1 MRELRAFG
9 IRLRGMFGADRADSD
24 LAAELE
30 SHLQLHIEDNVR
42 AGLTPEEARRQA
54 LIRLGGLEQTKQ
66 AWRERRGLPWLET
79 LWQDLSFGLR
89 MLRKNPG
96 FAAVAVLT
104 MALGIGANTA
114 IFSVIKTV
122 LLAPLPYKDSSRIAA
137 VWTTNPKHGVH
148 PVASSPGDFA
158 MWKQQSGVFEDL
170 APSYDRE
177 VTLTG
182 QGAPQLLL
190 GYAVSANYLRILGV
204 EPSIGRLYTDQEDR
218 PGGPNVALLSDHF
231 WRTTF
236 QSDPKTVGRT
246 ITLDGIPYTVLGV
259 MPPGFNYPP
268 NEDVWT
274 PAALAPAAFNDFQHT
289 YVRIL
294 GRLRQGVDFSAAQK
308 AVNTL
313 EAQIAAAH
321 PDTDSGNRVVLVP
334 LREQMDGDI
343 RKPLLILMGAVGLVL
358 LIACA
363 NTAGLALVRDAARRK
378 EVAVRLALGAAR
390 LRLVRQF
397 VTESLLLATMGGA
410 AGLLLALAGTRLLV
424 EIFPNDV
431 SNLRIP
437 RVTAI
442 PIDRGVFLFALA
454 ATLLTGFLCGIIPA
468 MKAAR
473 AEASEAMKEQG
484 RGSTASRRSNRVR
497 TAIIVTELAL
507 SLMLLT
513 AAGLVVASFQRVVG
527 ANLGFQPAHVLSLQ
541 IFLPPDRYSFK
552 NPEKKRAFVAE
563 VVRRMSALPGVTAA
577 AATNYLPLSGFWGTT
592 DFLLRGEAPPKEGQA
607 PSADNRAITPAFL
620 RTMGI
625 PLLRGRAFTEADR
638 AGAAQVVMI
647 NQTLAR
653 QYFRDKDPVGEE
665 LNLGT
670 GDKPDWWRIV
680 GVAGDVKAFGQDQPT
695 HADIYT
701 PFDQQPYPIVAF
713 TLRTATDPAA
723 MTKAAEQALWSV
735 DPDMPVFRAITMDA
749 LASQT
754 LALRRASSVLIS
766 GFAILALLLASIG
779 IYGVMAY
786 SVTQRTQEIGV
797 RMALGAQRTDVLQL
811 VVWFGAQLTL
821 AGVVIGLVCALASTR
836 LLESLLFEVSAI
848 NPMIFSLTA
857 AVLVAVAIVASYL
870 PARRATSIDPMQALR
885 SE

>member
-1 MRELRAFG
+1 M
-9 IRLRGMFGADRADSD
+9 RLRGMLRADQAD
-24 LAAELE
+24 GELAAELE
-30 SHLQLHIEDNVR
+30 SHLQLHIEDNLR

-79 LWQDLSFGLR
+79 LWQDISFGLR

-96 FAAVAVLT
+96 FAIVAVLT

-114 IFSVIKTV
+114 IFSVIETV
-122 LLAPLPYKDSSRIAA
+122 LLAPLPYKDSSRIVA
-137 VWTTNPKHGVH
+137 VWTANPRRGDQ
-148 PVASSPGDFA
+148 PLPSSPGDFA
-158 MWKQQSGVFEDL
+158 NWKQRSGVFEDL
-170 APSYDRE
+170 APSDDTGP
-177 VTLTG
+177 TLTG
-182 QGAPQLLL
+182 QGAPQQLI

-204 EPSIGRLYTDQEDR
+204 EPLVGRLYTDREDR
-218 PGGPNVALLSDHF
+218 PGGPNVALLSDHL

-246 ITLDGIPYTVLGV
+246 IALDGSPYTVLGV

-268 NEDVWT
+268 GIDIWT
-274 PAALAPAAFNDFQHT
+274 PVALAPAAFDDFKHT

-294 GRLRQGVDFSAAQK
+294 GRLRPGVDFSAAQK
-308 AVNTL
+308 ALNKL
-313 EAQIAAAH
+313 EAQIAVAH

-334 LREQMDGDI
+334 LREQLDGDI

-390 LRLVRQF
+390 LRLLRQF
-397 VTESLLLATMGGA
+397 VTESLLLAAMGGA
-410 AGLLLALAGTRLLV
+410 AGLMLALAGTRLLV

-431 SNLRIP
+431 ANLRIP
-437 RVTAI
+437 KVTAI
-442 PIDRGVFLFALA
+442 PVDRGVFLFALA

-473 AEASEAMKEQG
+473 VEASDAMKEQG

-527 ANLGFQPAHVLSLQ
+527 ADLGFQPAHVLSLQ
-541 IFLPPDRYSFK
+541 ILLPPDRYPFR

-563 VVRRMSALPGVTAA
+563 VVSRMSALPGVTAA
-577 AATNYLPLSGFWGTT
+577 GATNYLPLSGFWGTI

-607 PSADNRAITPAFL
+607 PSADNRVITPAYL

-638 AGAAQVVMI
+638 AGAAQVAMI

-653 QYFRDKDPVGEE
+653 QYFKDRDPVGEE
-665 LNLGT
+665 LNLGA

-680 GVAGDVKAFGQDQPT
+680 GVTGNVKAFGQDQPT

-701 PFDQQPYPIVAF
+701 PFDQQPYPLVAF
-713 TLRTATDPAA
+713 TLRTETDPAP
-723 MTKAAEQALWSV
+723 MVKTAERALWSV
-735 DPDMPVFRAITMDA
+735 DPEMPVFRANTMDA

-766 GFAILALLLASIG
+766 GFAMLALLLASIG

-786 SVTQRTQEIGV
+786 SVSQRTQEIGV
-797 RMALGAQRTDVLQL
+797 RMALGAQRTDVLRL
-811 VVWFGAQLTL
+811 VIRFGAQLTL
-821 AGVVIGLVCALASTR
+821 AGAAIGIMCSLASTR
-836 LLESLLFEVSAI
+836 LLESLLFEVSAN
-848 NPMIFSLTA
+848 NPLIFSSTA
-857 AVLVAVAIVASYL
+857 AVLVGVSILASYL
-870 PARRATSIDPMQALR
+870 PARRATRIDPMQALR
-885 SE
+885 TE